1 MKNDEYSVSLS
12 SIVKEQ
18 GLKILHASKD
28 FDTACVR
35 TADVNRPALQ
45 LAGFYDYFDPKRLQ
59 LIGRVEC
66 TYLESLDPNQR
77 AEALERFMRFDLSAI
92 ILCHGIDTIPE
103 LVEMAEKYDRNLMST
118 NEDTSTF
125 MADLISMLPNAMA
138 PRVTM
143 HGVLVEVYGEG
154 LLITGDSG
162 VGKSETALELIK
174 RGHRLIADDAVI
186 IRRTSRETLIGTA
199 PPLIRYYMELR
210 GIGVINARH
219 IFGVGAVK
227 PETNVDLVVNF
238 ELWDDNKAYDRLGL
252 ETEYTTILGVEMPC
266 YTIPVR
272 PGRNL
277 AVILELAAMNNRQKK
292 MGYNAAEALAR
303 EHDRLV
309 DQGKDF

>member
-125 MADLISMLPNAMA
+125 MADLITMLRNAMA

>member
-1 MKNDEYSVSLS
+1 MINDEYSVSLS
-12 SIVKEQ
+12 SVAREQ
-18 GLKILHASKD
+18 GLAVLHAAKD
-28 FDTACVR
+28 FNSVRVR

-59 LIGRVEC
+59 LIGRVES
-66 TYLESLDPNQR
+66 TYLMSLPEGER
-77 AEALERFMRFDLSAI
+77 REALERFMRFDLCAI
-92 ILCHGIDTIPE
+92 ILCHGIDEIPE
-103 LVEMAEKYDRNLMST
+103 LMEFAVKYDRTIMST
-118 NEDTSTF
+118 SEDTSTF
-125 MADLISMLPNAMA
+125 MADLISMLRNAMA
-138 PRVTM
+138 PRVTL

-174 RGHRLIADDAVI
+174 RGHRLIADDAVE
-186 IRRTSRETLIGTA
+186 IRRISRETLIGKA
-199 PPLIRYYMELR
+199 PALIRYYMELR

-227 PETNVDLVVNF
+227 PETGVDLVVNF
-238 ELWDDNKAYDRLGL
+238 ELWDDEKTYDRLGL
-252 ETEYTTILGVEMPC
+252 ETEHTSILGVDLPS
-266 YTIPVR
+266 YTVPVR

-303 EHDRLV
+303 EHDALV
-309 DQGKDF
+309 DSGKDF

>member
-1 MKNDEYSVSLS
+1 MRNDEYSVSLRS
-12 SIVKEQ
+12 VASGQ
-18 GLKILHASKD
+18 GLRVLHAAKD
-28 FDTACVR
+28 FKTARVR

-59 LIGRVEC
+59 LIGRVES
-66 TYLESLDPNQR
+66 TFLESLGGEQR
-77 AEALERFMRFDLSAI
+77 REAIERFMRFELCGI
-92 ILCHGIDTIPE
+92 ILCHGITEIPE
-103 LVEMAEKYDRNLMST
+103 LMEAAVKYDRTVLAT
-118 NEDTSTF
+118 DEDTSTF
-125 MADLISMLPNAMA
+125 MADLISMLRSEMA
-138 PRVTM
+138 PRMTM

-186 IRRTSRETLIGTA
+186 VRRISRDTLIGTA
-199 PPLIRYYMELR
+199 PELIRYYMELR

-238 ELWDDNKAYDRLGL
+238 ELWDDEKAYDRLGL
-252 ETEYTTILGVEMPC
+252 ETEHAEILGVSIPQ

-292 MGYNAAEALAR
+292 MGYNAAEALAA
-303 EHDRLV
+303 EHDALV
-309 DQGKDF
+309 DSGKDF

>member
-1 MKNDEYSVSLS
+1 MINDEYSVSLS
-12 SIVKEQ
+12 SVAREQ
-18 GLKILHASKD
+18 GLAVLHAAKD
-28 FDTACVR
+28 FGSARVR

-59 LIGRVEC
+59 LIGRVES
-66 TYLESLDPNQR
+66 TYLMSLPEGER
-77 AEALERFMRFDLSAI
+77 REALERFMRFDLCAI
-92 ILCHGIDTIPE
+92 ILCHGIDEIPE
-103 LVEMAEKYDRNLMST
+103 LMEFAVKYDRTIMST
-118 NEDTSTF
+118 SEDTSTF
-125 MADLISMLPNAMA
+125 MADLISMLRNAMA
-138 PRVTM
+138 PRVTL

-174 RGHRLIADDAVI
+174 RGHRLIADDAVE
-186 IRRTSRETLIGTA
+186 IRRISRETLIGKA
-199 PPLIRYYMELR
+199 PALIRYYMELR

-227 PETNVDLVVNF
+227 PETGVDLVVNF
-238 ELWDDNKAYDRLGL
+238 ELWNDEKTYDRLGL
-252 ETEYTTILGVEMPC
+252 ETEHTSILGVDLPS
-266 YTIPVR
+266 YTVPVR

-303 EHDRLV
+303 EHDALV
-309 DQGKDF
+309 DSGKDF